1 MIDRIVQWT
10 VKYRHSTFIRVVAR
24 TLVLLFPLALI
35 GSIAK
40 VLSLTLLNADGFLY
54 NLLVIDRWCNQAVI
68 QIAQNCLSGITAVTM
83 GMIGLLSSY
92 GAAKYTAMHYHRDF
106 QAAGL
111 AGIITMGLM
120 AYRFNRGGMAV
131 SFDWRLLGY
140 RFLLINLLVGFIV
153 GQFFHWL
160 GTPMVK
166 ANNADHV
173 IAVRQR
179 SYSTIKPLM
188 VSLLMGI
195 VIDIALNIASA
206 YSFFNGVSSSFQ
218 SQFHGSVA
226 VLMKL
231 LFSLISTFLGWVG
244 LHGVFGMNWQN
255 ETSQMA
261 ANLSYVLA
269 HGGHWHVPYPYLS
282 SSLYNVYCRFG
293 GDGIILALM
302 IALLVVDHS
311 KGTKRLAAWSIPP
324 LFFNV
329 DQVAMF
335 GIPVILNPLYLLPM
349 LLIPLINLFLAM
361 TAIYLQL
368 VPPIAFPILTGTPGP
383 LMAFMGTAGY
393 PTALIF
399 SLLLLLADVVM
410 YLPFVRLAVAVEKRI
425 QLIDKR
431 EAER

>member
-160 GTPMVK
+160 GTPTAK

-179 SYSTIKPLM
+179 SYSTIKP
-188 VSLLMGI
+188 
-195 VIDIALNIASA
+195 
-206 YSFFNGVSSSFQ
+206 
-218 SQFHGSVA
+218 
-226 VLMKL
+226 
-231 LFSLISTFLGWVG
+231 
-244 LHGVFGMNWQN
+244 
-255 ETSQMA
+255 
-261 ANLSYVLA
+261 
-269 HGGHWHVPYPYLS
+269 
-282 SSLYNVYCRFG
+282 
-293 GDGIILALM
+293 
-302 IALLVVDHS
+302 
-311 KGTKRLAAWSIPP
+311 
-324 LFFNV
+324 
-329 DQVAMF
+329 
-335 GIPVILNPLYLLPM
+335 
-349 LLIPLINLFLAM
+349 
-361 TAIYLQL
+361 
-368 VPPIAFPILTGTPGP
+368 
-383 LMAFMGTAGY
+383 
-393 PTALIF
+393 
-399 SLLLLLADVVM
+399 
-410 YLPFVRLAVAVEKRI
+410 
-425 QLIDKR
+425 
-431 EAER
+431 